1 MVGEF
6 TIASVSVIAEGKGRE
21 KKERQFFPL
30 GQSSLAQRKEKEGR
44 KGKEIESG

>member
-6 TIASVSVIAEGKGRE
+6 TIASVSVISEGKGRE

-30 GQSSLAQRKEKEGR
+30 GSKLFGSEE
-44 KGKEIESG
+44 GKERKKRQGN